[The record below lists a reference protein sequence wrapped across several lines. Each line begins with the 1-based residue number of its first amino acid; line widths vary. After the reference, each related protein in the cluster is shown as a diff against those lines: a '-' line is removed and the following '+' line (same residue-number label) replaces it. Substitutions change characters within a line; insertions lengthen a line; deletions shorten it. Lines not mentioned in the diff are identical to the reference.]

1 LLRRLSLRARLL
13 LGVFVLAALG
23 LAAADVAT
31 YTSLR
36 SFLLDRVDNA
46 LEAGHVQVE
55 RAAFGESGP
64 QGHGGPREGPGS
76 GPPSGSGPPAEGIDW
91 YQVRTLSGSV
101 VKSGFLVGGGSPPKL
116 QSNIRLP
123 STPGSR
129 SNPERVSYSTVSSKN
144 GSTTYRV
151 RASIE
156 PQRPNEILLIATSLS
171 DVFTTL
177 HRLLLIE
184 VLVTLAV
191 LGAIAGVGLWVVR
204 LGLRPLREIEA
215 TAATIAAGDL
225 SQRVDRAEPKTEVGR
240 LGLSLN
246 AMLAQI
252 ESAFNAREESER
264 RLRQSEQQLRQFVA
278 DASHELRTPL
288 SAIRAYAEL
297 FGRGAADRPEDLA
310 RSMSGIRR
318 ESERM
323 SLLVEDLLLLARL
336 DEGRPLEKE
345 PVDLAEVVGEAVD
358 AARVVDH
365 DRPIDVAV
373 EPATVIGDRD
383 RLRQVI
389 DNLFANARSHTPPRT
404 QVAVALHRVD
414 GRVELSV
421 SDTGPGL
428 SEDDLTEVFERF
440 YRVDSSRARARGG
453 VGLGLSIVAA
463 VARAHGGSAEAR
475 PTPGGGATFVVAI
488 PLAPTSRDSSA
499 TSFQAGCGR

>member
-1 LLRRLSLRARLL
+1 LPGRLSLRARLL
-13 LGVFVLAALG
+13 LGVFVLAAVG
-23 LAAADVAT
+23 LTAADAAT

-36 SFLLDRVDNA
+36 SFLLDRVDSA
-46 LEAGHVQVE
+46 LEAGHTQVE
-55 RAAFGESGP
+55 HAELD
-64 QGHGGPREGPGS
+64 GGASLGRGPG
-76 GPPSGSGPPAEGIDW
+76 GGQGEQPGGGPPAQGIDW

-101 VKSGFLVGGGSPPKL
+101 VAHGFLVGGGSPPKITWPVHIPARPT
-116 QSNIRLP
+116 NRA
-123 STPGSR
+123 
-129 SNPERVSYSTVSSKN
+129 NPERVTYFTVSSAN

-156 PQRPNEILLIATSLS
+156 PQEANRILLIATSLH
-171 DVFTTL
+171 DVYGTL

-184 VLVTLAV
+184 LLVTFAV

-225 SQRVDRAEPKTEVGR
+225 AQRVERAEPKTEVGR

-252 ESAFNAREESER
+252 ESAFEARQESEETLR
-264 RLRQSEQQLRQFVA
+264 RFVA

-288 SAIRAYAEL
+288 AAVRAYAEL
-297 FGRGAADRPEDLA
+297 FERGAAARPDDLA
-310 RSMSGIRR
+310 RSMAGIVR
-318 ESERM
+318 EAQRM

-336 DEGRPLEKE
+336 DEGRPLARE

-358 AARVVDH
+358 AARVVDGE
-365 DRPIDVAV
+365 RPIAVEV
-373 EPATVIGDRD
+373 EPATVLGDRD

-389 DNLFANARSHTPPRT
+389 DNLFANVRAHTPPGTRM
-404 QVAVALHRVD
+404 VIGLRRVD

-421 SDTGPGL
+421 SDSGPGL
-428 SEDDLTEVFERF
+428 TADEAAQVFQRF
-440 YRVDSSRARARGG
+440 YRVDTSRTRASGG

-463 VARAHGGSAEAR
+463 VADAHGGTAEAR
-475 PTPGGGATFVVAI
+475 PTPGGGATFVVSL
-488 PLAPTSRDSSA
+488 PLARAAELSGLS
-499 TSFQAGCGR
+499 